1 VTSQTEFL
9 FFVFLASFSG
19 HDIAWFVTDVTTPV
33 RMWASLQ
40 GYGIGPV
47 QRENVGVMKGVE
59 QRVYIVLPP
68 S

>member
-1 VTSQTEFL
+1 M
-9 FFVFLASFSG
+9 
-19 HDIAWFVTDVTTPV
+19 TDVTTPV